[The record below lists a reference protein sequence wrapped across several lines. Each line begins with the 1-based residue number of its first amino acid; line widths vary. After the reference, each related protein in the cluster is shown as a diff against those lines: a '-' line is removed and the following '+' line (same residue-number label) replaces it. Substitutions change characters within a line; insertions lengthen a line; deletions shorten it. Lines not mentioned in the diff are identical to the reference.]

1 MTNELVLCDGCSR
14 HVRASD
20 TRCPFCEHSL
30 AHTPPRAPGGRSA
43 ATLFFAVA
51 AAATVAACYGG
62 ARYRSDEPTQ
72 PTQSQGSE
80 APVPSSDDPD
90 GGTITQGSIGVARM
104 LADRTIELQLR
115 AEDGRGS
122 VGEGL
127 FRYAPLHP
135 QYNEVLAHVG
145 PMQPGESRSVRPF

>member
-1 MTNELVLCDGCSR
+1 MSDDLVVCDGCSR

-20 TRCPFCEHSL
+20 ARCPFCEHAL
-30 AHTPPRAPGGRSA
+30 GPAPTAHGGRSA
-43 ATLFFAVA
+43 AAIFFAVA

-62 ARYRSDEPTQ
+62 ARYREAPT
-72 PTQSQGSE
+72 PAPEQSQGSE
-80 APVPSSDDPD
+80 APVPSSTDAD

-122 VGEGL
+122 IGEGL
-127 FRYAPLHP
+127 FRYALGHP
-135 QYNEVLAHVG
+135 QYNEVLAHLG
-145 PMQPGESRSVRPF
+145 PMQPGDRRSVRPF